1 MKRTAALFSLLL
13 VLAAT
18 DASAIQI
25 YYADIIDDCQPTQE
39 QVIDRMSDA
48 YRAQERPWYE
58 LLWAWVTGEI

>member
-1 MKRTAALFSLLL
+1 MKRIAVVLMLL

-39 QVIDRMSDA
+39 QLVDQMSDA
-48 YRAQERPWYE
+48 YAAQDRPWYAV
-58 LLWAWVTGEI
+58 LWAWVSWR